1 MGASAGCVNKV
12 MTGVID
18 ITRNC
23 GSVRIN
29 IDNTCYRVVNILD
42 YPEIN
47 DASPCGCGR
56 R

>member
-29 IDNTCYRVVNILD
+29 IDNTCYRVVNILFKFRK
-42 YPEIN
+42 YVISEIW
-47 DASPCGCGR
+47 A
-56 R
+56 